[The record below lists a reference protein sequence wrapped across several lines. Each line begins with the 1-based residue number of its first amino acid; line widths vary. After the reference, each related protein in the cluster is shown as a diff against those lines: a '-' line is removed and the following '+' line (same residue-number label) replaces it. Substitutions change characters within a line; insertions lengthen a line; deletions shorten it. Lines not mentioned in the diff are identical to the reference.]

1 MPKSKVAVG
10 CLVVFLLLLCS
21 VCLGVYYMFFHVRTT
36 AHVASVS
43 PDGMYKCEV
52 TERGNP
58 YGNQTAKI
66 VLYRHWWWPDKQDWK
81 IQDSNEIGGDSA
93 CRSNYSIDWEYNAKR
108 RSTKVIV
115 FGDYGS
121 PPYEGRVVFERLLDP
136 NAVAVP

>member
-10 CLVVFLLLLCS
+10 CLVVSLLLLCS
-21 VCLGVYYMFFHVRTT
+21 VYYTFFHVRTT
-36 AHVASVS
+36 AHFVSVS

-52 TERGNP
+52 TEWGRRN
-58 YGNQTAKI
+58 GNQTAKI
-66 VLYRHWWWPDKQDWK
+66 VLYRQWRFPDREDWK

-115 FGDYGS
+115 FGDFGS
-121 PPYEGRVVFERLLDP
+121 PPYEGTVIYERPLNP